1 MNTPKLLECS
11 RQTCGWATPYS
22 SSQKFWNSDIYCQMM
37 FIIFH
42 ITSGPSIFSPPS
54 WAQLRLNSRLDCG
67 FSPGSRMAKRC
78 PIPGMA
84 IALADSAAWFDVPW
98 WMVSKLKSQPPN
110 TSHIYIYSYIH
121 RYTTLHCITLHY
133 ITLHAYNCIQLH
145 TCIHP
150 SITLHYITSHHITKQ
165 SKT

>member
-11 RQTCGWATPYS
+11 RQTCGLATPYS
-22 SSQKFWNSDIYCQMM
+22 SSQKFWNSDIYCHMM

-98 WMVSKLKSQPPN
+98 WMVLSYNPN
-110 TSHIYIYSYIH
+110 LQTHPIYTYIVIYVD
-121 RYTTLHCITLHY
+121 TLHYIALHYITCIHAYMHAYMHPSIHY
-133 ITLHAYNCIQLH
+133 ITLHH
-145 TCIHP
+145 
-150 SITLHYITSHHITKQ
+150 ITSHHIT
-165 SKT
+165 